1 MKVKIQQRSVYHKFA
16 EIEIEVP
23 DTITE
28 DNLQDYLSEYKFI
41 KETDERINE
50 AISKAKYE
58 YGFGCDYDANQN
70 NNSAMNKI
78 LDESEYRYECDKL
91 NTGGHL

>member
-28 DNLQDYLSEYKFI
+28 DNIQDYLEGFNV
-41 KETDERINE
+41 ELEINE
-50 AISKAKYE
+50 QIDVAISKAEYE
-58 YGFGCDYDANQN
+58 FGFGCD
-70 NNSAMNKI
+70 SSMTEE
-78 LDESEYRYECDKL
+78 ESETEWRFNCDKL
-91 NTGGHL
+91 KFGGHL